1 MPAMSYLDYGRLDA
15 LDAAEFQARTPYPF
29 VNPEGVLTR
38 EGYQRLLETLP
49 DVSRFRA
56 DLGIPRS
63 HGQQPHD
70 RFSLDYHRGLEIP
83 RPWEDLIAELR
94 GKRYAR
100 FLERMLGRGRF
111 WLSFYWHYAPAGSS
125 VSPHCDAQ
133 RKLGSHIF
141 YFNTADDWDPAWG
154 GQTVILDDRGRLP
167 RESAPGFADFD
178 EIISTESLGNRSL
191 LFARR
196 EKSWHGVEE
205 IHCPEGAYR
214 KIFLVVIDDFA
225 RSLARRALGRLRG
238 KRPLSY

>member
-141 YFNTADDWDPAWG
+141 YFNTAEDWDPAWG
-154 GQTVILDDRGRLP
+154 GETVLLDDGGRLS
-167 RESAPGFADFD
+167 RHSAPEFSAF
-178 EIISTESLGNRSL
+178 ERKVRAQSLGNRSL
-191 LFARR
+191 IFSSTAHG
-196 EKSWHGVEE
+196 WHGVEA
-205 IHCPEGAYR
+205 IRCPE
-214 KIFLVVIDDFA
+214 D
-225 RSLARRALGRLRG
+225 RLRKVFIAVVNKASPSTRFLRRLHRAVAG
-238 KRPLSY
+238 